1 MSQITVFTGPERRRR
16 WSEEDRLRIL
26 SEAFA
31 PGACVREVARRNDL
45 STGLIYTW
53 RHKLGRELPSPTFA
67 RAIMAEKPER
77 EPHDASATI
86 VIDLR
91 RVGRVSISASASPAL
106 VSAALKALR

>member
-16 WSEEDRLRIL
+16 WGDDDRLRIL
-26 SEAFA
+26 GEAFA

-53 RHKLGRELPSPTFA
+53 RRKFTPDLPGPAFA
-67 RAIMAEKPER
+67 RAVVTE
-77 EPHDASATI
+77 EPDIGAAAAAII
-86 VIDLR
+86 VHLR
-91 RVGRVSISASASPAL
+91 RVGRVSIAASASPAL